1 MSAGVGGMDDA
12 FSGLVAPRP
21 WRVPV
26 ASGAF
31 VGAALLFLSLSFQM
45 VTFSGHLAD
54 GEAGSGPALK
64 AYHGLFGCFGLLLLA
79 RGRLVRWRPE
89 MIVYFVVVGISAL
102 VASFE
107 FGPKAAIANTI
118 FAAYAATVGAMAGR
132 MAGPATAV
140 RALRWASVLVLLAV
154 LAKAVLFLPEIIRF
168 LAAPN
173 GHPTLPTFYGGGPNL
188 EATWVAMAGVFLIG
202 TRLFIPYMAGSAG
215 LSVAYASRV
224 GLIVVALVVVASVGR
239 SLLGGERGTPG
250 RRWLL
255 PVAVVLISMLGVF
268 AARGVEG
275 ADYIAQRFQSV
286 GEDAGSTGRLTLW
299 TGGVAVF
306 TAHPLGVGLGNA
318 VPQLERALGVSV
330 TEDNLHNQ
338 YLQHL
343 VDTGVQGL
351 AAYLLLVGLTV
362 HRLIVSRLRDP
373 MLLYV
378 GIYFLLAMLQF
389 RGAEALL
396 WFVYG
401 LQHGSTTT
409 IGGAH
414 AA

>member
-1 MSAGVGGMDDA
+1 MSAGAGGLHDTFA
-12 FSGLVAPRP
+12 RPVALRP
-21 WRVPV
+21 WRLPV
-26 ASGAF
+26 VTGPFAG
-31 VGAALLFLSLSFQM
+31 VALLFVALSFQM
-45 VTFSGHLAD
+45 VTFSGHLAEA
-54 GEAGSGPALK
+54 EAGAGPALK
-64 AYHGLFGCFGLLLLA
+64 AYHGLFGCFGLLVLA

-89 MIVYFVVVGISAL
+89 MIAYFVVVGITAL
-102 VASFE
+102 VASFA
-107 FGPKAAIANTI
+107 FGPKALLANTV
-118 FAAYAATVGAMAGR
+118 FAAYAATIGATVGR
-132 MAGPATAV
+132 MAGPTTAL
-140 RALRWASVLVLLAV
+140 RALRWISVLVLLAV

-173 GHPTLPTFYGGGPNL
+173 GHPTLPTFFGGGPNL
-188 EATWVAMAGVFLIG
+188 ESIG
-202 TRLFIPYMAGSAG
+202 SRLFIPYMAATAG

-224 GLIVVALVVVASVGR
+224 GLIVVALVVAASVGR
-239 SLLGGERGTPG
+239 SLLGAEQVSPV

-255 PVAVVLISMLGVF
+255 PAAIVLLSALGVF

-286 GEDAGSTGRLTLW
+286 GEDPGSTSRLTLW
-299 TGGVAVF
+299 TGGVRVF
-306 TAHPLGVGLGNA
+306 ALHPLGVGLGNA
-318 VPQLERALGVSV
+318 VPLIERAIGASV

-343 VDTGVQGL
+343 VETGVQGL
-351 AAYLLLVGLTV
+351 AAYLLLVGLAMR
-362 HRLIVSRLRDP
+362 RLVASRLRDP

-401 LQHGSTTT
+401 LQHGTVTSLEDP
-409 IGGAH
+409 H

>member
-1 MSAGVGGMDDA
+1 MSAGAGSSNVP
-12 FSGLVAPRP
+12 FSSGTTARTIVLPLPSRP
-21 WRVPV
+21 
-26 ASGAF
+26 F
-31 VGAALLFLSLSFQM
+31 VIVALLFLGLSFQM
-45 VTFSGHLAD
+45 LTFSGRLAD

-64 AYHGLFGCFGLLLLA
+64 VYHGLFGAFGLLLLA

-89 MIVYFVVVGISAL
+89 MLGYFAVVGITAL
-102 VASFE
+102 VASFA

-118 FAAYAATVGAMAGR
+118 FAAYAATLGATVGR
-132 MAGPATAV
+132 MAGPTTAV
-140 RALRWASVLVLLAV
+140 RALRWTSVLLLLAV

-173 GHPTLPTFYGGGPNL
+173 GHPVLPTFYGGGPNL
-188 EATWVAMAGVFLIG
+188 ESTWVAMAGVFLIG
-202 TRLFIPYMAGSAG
+202 SRLFIPYMAASAG

-224 GLIVVALVVVASVGR
+224 GLIVVALVVAASVGR
-239 SLLGGERGTPG
+239 SMLDAEPG
-250 RRWLL
+250 RASRRWLL

-286 GEDAGSTGRLTLW
+286 GEDPGSTSRLTLW
-299 TGGVAVF
+299 TGGIRVF
-306 TAHPLGVGLGNA
+306 VSHPLGVGLGNA
-318 VPQLERALGVSV
+318 VPLIERTIAADV

-343 VDTGVQGL
+343 VESGVQGL
-351 AAYLLLVGLTV
+351 AAYLLLAGLAWR
-362 HRLIVSRLRDP
+362 RLFVSRLRDP
-373 MLLYV
+373 MLLFV
-378 GIYFLLAMLQF
+378 GIYFLLALLQF

-401 LQHGSTTT
+401 LQSGAATTEGT
-409 IGGAH
+409 NAV
-414 AA
+414 